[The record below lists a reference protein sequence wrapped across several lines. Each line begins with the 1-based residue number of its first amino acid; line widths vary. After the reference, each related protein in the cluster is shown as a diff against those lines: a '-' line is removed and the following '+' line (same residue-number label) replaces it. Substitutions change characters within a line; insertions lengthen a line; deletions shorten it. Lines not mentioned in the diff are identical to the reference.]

1 MSENRDPKG
10 QIDLDHR
17 NIVVGA
23 LEDPN
28 YEWRTVEGVAEQT
41 GVPASSVRQILEELN
56 GEIIRSSIPDESGRS
71 LYTTRKHYR
80 QTQGLG
86 TRILSALSDK
96 VA

>member
-1 MSENRDPKG
+1 MSENANRN
-10 QIDLDHR
+10 LDRR
-17 NIVVGA
+17 NIVVRA

-41 GVPASSVRQILEELN
+41 GIEEANVRETLEELN
-56 GEIIRSSIPDESGRS
+56 GEIIRSSIPDESGRH
-71 LYTTRKHYR
+71 LYTTRRHYR